1 MSNTKQTTHLKNLDH
16 PAPTDQV
23 EEPGLGKTIFDHISH
38 FARTNLIGT
47 IGAVIVLFMILVA
60 ILAPQVAP
68 YDPISQNA
76 PRFISPGI
84 EHWMGTDSLGRDIA
98 SRIIFGTRVSLYVG
112 LLSVGIALIL
122 GVVMGVAAGYFR
134 GQTDNVL
141 MRLIDIMLA
150 FPGLVLAMLIA
161 GLLGPSLTNAMIA
174 VGLILTPSFA
184 RVARGSLLSIF
195 AEPYIEAARSVGG
208 TDFYII
214 RRHVL
219 PNMMVPL
226 IVLVTISLSIAILA
240 ESSLSFLGL
249 GIQPPNPSWGGML
262 SNGRPYMEVA
272 PWVAIFPG
280 LVIMIA
286 VLGFNFLGDGLRDA
300 LDPRLKE

>member
-1 MSNTKQTTHLKNLDH
+1 MEQPAQLKDATPFIRPSESREL
-16 PAPTDQV
+16 
-23 EEPGLGKTIFDHISH
+23 GLTRRLLKRSAYL
-38 FARTNLIGT
+38 ARTNLIGV
-47 IGAVIVLFMILVA
+47 IGAIIVVFFVMVA
-60 ILAPQVAP
+60 ILAPLISP
-68 YDPISQNA
+68 YDPIDQGA
-76 PRFISPGI
+76 QRFLPPSS

-98 SRIIFGTRVSLYVG
+98 SRVLYGTRVSLYVG
-112 LLSVGIALIL
+112 LLAVGIGLIL
-122 GVVMGVAAGYFR
+122 GTIIGVVAGYF
-134 GQTDNVL
+134 GKQIDNVL
-141 MRLIDIMLA
+141 MRLVDMMLA

-184 RVARGSLLSIF
+184 RVARGSLLTIF
-195 AEPYIEAARSVGG
+195 SEPYIESARAIGG
-208 TDFYII
+208 TDFFII

-226 IVLVTISLSIAILA
+226 IVLVTVSLSIAILA

-262 SNGRPYMEVA
+262 SRGRPYMEVA

-280 LVIMIA
+280 LAIMLA
-286 VLGFNFLGDGLRDA
+286 VLGFNFLGDGLRDT